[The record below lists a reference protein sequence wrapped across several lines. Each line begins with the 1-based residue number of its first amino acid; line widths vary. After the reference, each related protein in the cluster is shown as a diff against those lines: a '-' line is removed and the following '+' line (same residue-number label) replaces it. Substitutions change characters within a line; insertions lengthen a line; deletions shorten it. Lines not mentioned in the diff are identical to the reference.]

1 MAFDLEDGRK
11 PVTDINSTGVF
22 TRALDNLR
30 ALGRQ
35 CLQPYFGRFVGAV
48 LRPHGGKNTE
58 FAEVWRAADPR
69 QDQVPLFL

>member
-11 PVTDINSTGVF
+11 PVSDIDDTGVL

-35 CLQPYFGRFVGAV
+35 CLQPQF
-48 LRPHGGKNTE
+48 
-58 FAEVWRAADPR
+58 
-69 QDQVPLFL
+69 